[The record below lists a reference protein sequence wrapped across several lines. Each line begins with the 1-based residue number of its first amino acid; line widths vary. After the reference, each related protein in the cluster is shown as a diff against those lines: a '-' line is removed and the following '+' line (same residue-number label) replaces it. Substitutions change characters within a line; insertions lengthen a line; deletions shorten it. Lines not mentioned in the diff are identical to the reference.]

1 MLISGFMAVFPVIEP
16 YLVLLRTPAL
26 LPVVVSLAAIPLAA
40 ASHLISRTTAA
51 KALLAI
57 VMIVTVTKPTEHYEP
72 TAAGAAWRQAR
83 DAALFG
89 LGLGVL
95 PATLALL
102 GKNWRSMR
110 DNEQSWDASSDT
122 VVLARPLTTAGTLA
136 TLLMFAAAAMILL
149 TMWERDYLRVA
160 ATLAPCVEVLVQKWP
175 WLSPFLAVGH

>member
-72 TAAGAAWRQAR
+72 TAAGARR
-83 DAALFG
+83 GLFWSG
-89 LGLGVL
+89 
-95 PATLALL
+95 
-102 GKNWRSMR
+102 
-110 DNEQSWDASSDT
+110 SW
-122 VVLARPLTTAGTLA
+122 
-136 TLLMFAAAAMILL
+136 
-149 TMWERDYLRVA
+149 RVA
-160 ATLAPCVEVLVQKWP
+160 GDARAAWQKLAEH
-175 WLSPFLAVGH
+175 A